1 MSLAVK
7 IGELFLKNPVMP
19 ASGTFGFGFEF
30 QDLFEIKKLGALVV
44 KTITLKPRE
53 GNLPPRIY
61 ELPAGLINSIG
72 LANPGWE
79 YFREKLLPK
88 LKSLHDTL
96 ILNIAGDTVEEFIY
110 LAKEAGKYEEIKAL
124 ELNVS
129 CPNVK
134 KGGITFGTDLDA
146 LKTIIAAV
154 KKVYKK
160 PVIVKLTP
168 NVTNITLYAKAAE
181 EAGADALTLI
191 NTFTGMVI
199 DVRRQKPVLGNVYGG
214 VSGPAIRPMAVKMV
228 YDCFKAVSL
237 PIIGVGGIDSRDAAL
252 EFIMAGAT
260 AVQVGSQNFVDP
272 GFMPR
277 LIEELEQYVND
288 LKVSSLNKLIG
299 IAHRRERDE

>member
-79 YFREKLLPK
+79 YFREKLLPE

-110 LAKEAGKYEEIKAL
+110 LAKEAGKYDEIKAL

-146 LKTIIAAV
+146 LKTIVAAV

-277 LIEELEQYVND
+277 LIEELEQYVNV